1 MKNEAKQKEAKQKN
15 EKNFIPG
22 TKVSKVGVI
31 ITSVI
36 LAVLIALSTFFVV
49 VFSAQ
54 PYELKDGQ
62 LDVYKLTSTIY
73 TKMIVAAMPETIH
86 DEDTGIDFYIEVND
100 NYDYH
105 YNQPIEQYSVY
116 YYDKD
121 ENKIY
126 LDAGVYEDN
135 NYNINNRN
143 SKNALMG
150 FFISGMNSIK
160 KIKIVVTVILV
171 LLVIAILALLT
182 YLITMIVRVKRDR
195 EYYQYKSKKKAEK
208 ENK

>member
-1 MKNEAKQKEAKQKN
+1 MKNEAKQKN

-150 FFISGMNSIK
+150 FFISGMDSIK
-160 KIKIVVTVILV
+160 KIKTVVTVILV

-195 EYYQYKSKKKAEK
+195 EYSQYKSKKKAEK

>member
-1 MKNEAKQKEAKQKN
+1 MKNEAKQKN

-126 LDAGVYEDN
+126 LDVGVYEDN

-150 FFISGMNSIK
+150 FFISGMDSIK

-182 YLITMIVRVKRDR
+182 YLIL
-195 EYYQYKSKKKAEK
+195 
-208 ENK
+208 

>member
-1 MKNEAKQKEAKQKN
+1 MKNEAKQKN

-150 FFISGMNSIK
+150 FFISGMDSIK
-160 KIKIVVTVILV
+160 KIKTVVTVILV

>member
-1 MKNEAKQKEAKQKN
+1 MKNEAKQKN

-150 FFISGMNSIK
+150 FFISGMDSIK
-160 KIKIVVTVILV
+160 KIKTVVTVILV

-182 YLITMIVRVKRDR
+182 YLITMIVRVKKDR

>member
-1 MKNEAKQKEAKQKN
+1 MKNEAKQKN

-86 DEDTGIDFYIEVND
+86 DEDTGIDFHIEVND

-150 FFISGMNSIK
+150 FFISGMDSIK
-160 KIKIVVTVILV
+160 KIKTVVTVILV

-195 EYYQYKSKKKAEK
+195 EYSQYKSKKKAEK

>member
-1 MKNEAKQKEAKQKN
+1 MKNEAKQKN

-150 FFISGMNSIK
+150 FFISGMDSIK

-182 YLITMIVRVKRDR
+182 YLITMIIRVKRDR
-195 EYYQYKSKKKAEK
+195 EYSQYKSKKKAEK